1 MDLYFQGI
9 ELRMLKSVTLGQK
22 KCETKELFSAN
33 PQLMTV
39 SINTNGSLKL
49 SVIII
54 WKYVTYLTVCN
65 LWSGYQYA
73 MYQYLTSPQ
82 NIIQMY
88 CGFFKIGWIP
98 NLHGLRCWV
107 YLRNWWLRILMKV
120 ANWLINLVCNVGIL
134 FLFLVLWMGW
144 RRLCRTS
151 MSPSD
156 SPAPPGGDQCQ

>member
-65 LWSGYQYA
+65 L
-73 MYQYLTSPQ
+73 
-82 NIIQMY
+82 
-88 CGFFKIGWIP
+88 
-98 NLHGLRCWV
+98 
-107 YLRNWWLRILMKV
+107 
-120 ANWLINLVCNVGIL
+120 
-134 FLFLVLWMGW
+134 
-144 RRLCRTS
+144 
-151 MSPSD
+151 
-156 SPAPPGGDQCQ
+156 